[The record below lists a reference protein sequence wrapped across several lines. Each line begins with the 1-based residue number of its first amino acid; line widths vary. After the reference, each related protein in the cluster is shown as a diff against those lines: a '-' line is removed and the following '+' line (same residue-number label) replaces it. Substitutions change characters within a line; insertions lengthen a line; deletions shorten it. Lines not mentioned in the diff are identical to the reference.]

1 MTVAARL
8 FDPAGSVA
16 LMVGARLLN
25 LAVGLVGLPVLIRYL
40 GGEGF
45 AAWALLLALAGGFS
59 LLELGMT
66 LAVVRFLAVPAQ
78 QGRWPE
84 ARALL
89 GQAWLVLAASFGC
102 GALLVLAVA
111 RPLADWLGLP
121 AAGGVPAHQ
130 AILGVFA
137 AVALRAFLQSGTWTL
152 IAARRF
158 GAVSAVSVLQPFSAN
173 VAAMLAA
180 WHWGQLDAALLAFW
194 SAQLAVVG
202 AVFVLQRRRCL
213 PRFGAG
219 TWNPRTLR
227 ELLHYGM
234 ANQAEGWAQFVNF
247 QFDKFLIA
255 AWVGLWGVAPY
266 EVANRAVAAL
276 RSIPASGADTF
287 LPNAMVRADSAHA
300 AWDWY
305 LASTRLAAYGVIAFL
320 LAPLAVA
327 PAFLYA
333 WTGEM
338 GHLGR
343 GVFVALCIGT
353 VAGVL
358 ALPAGTLAQAQGRPA
373 LQARAA
379 GLAVAINLPLSL
391 LLVLRLG
398 ALGAAIGTAC
408 AMAVS
413 AALLV
418 WTVHRHF
425 GRPLAST
432 AALLAR
438 FWPAVLVCA
447 LWGVAGAWI
456 FGAWFATLPP
466 AAPYARALRIAP
478 GLCAVLAYVLCIA
491 CVAAVE
497 FRRGAFSAGELAW
510 LRARLARFTRRR

>member
-1 MTVAARL
+1 MAARL

-40 GGEGF
+40 GGEAF

-78 QGRWPE
+78 QGRWTQ
-84 ARALL
+84 ARELL
-89 GQAWLVLAASFGC
+89 GRAWLVLAGSFGL
-102 GALLVLAVA
+102 GALAVLALA

-158 GAVSAVSVLQPFSAN
+158 GAVSAVSVLQPLAAN
-173 VAAMLAA
+173 IAAMLAA
-180 WHWGQLDAALLAFW
+180 WCWGRLDAALLAFW
-194 SAQLAVVG
+194 GAQLAVVG
-202 AVFVLQRRRCL
+202 AVFLLQRRRCA
-213 PRFGAG
+213 PRFGAA
-219 TWNPRTLR
+219 TWNRQALG
-227 ELLHYGM
+227 ELLHYGL

-287 LPNAMVRADSAHA
+287 LPNAMVRADGARA

-305 LASTRLAAYGVIAFL
+305 LASTRLAAYGVVVFL

-327 PAFLYA
+327 PVFLYA

-338 GHLGR
+338 GHLGSD
-343 GVFVALCIGT
+343 VFVALCIGT
-353 VAGVL
+353 VASVL
-358 ALPAGTLAQAQGRPA
+358 ALPAATLAQAQGRPA

-379 GLAVAINLPLSL
+379 GLAVALNLPLSL
-391 LLVLRLG
+391 LLVLRFG
-398 ALGAAIGTAC
+398 ALGAAIGSAC
-408 AMAVS
+408 AMALS

-425 GRPLAST
+425 GQPLAPT
-432 AALLAR
+432 LAVLAR
-438 FWPAVLVCA
+438 FWPVVLVCA

-456 FGAWFATLPP
+456 FDAWFETLPP
-466 AAPYARALRIAP
+466 QAPYARALRVAP
-478 GLCAVLAYVLCIA
+478 GLCAVGAYVLCIA

-497 FRRGAFSAGELAW
+497 LARGAFTAGELAW
-510 LRARLARFTRRR
+510 LRACFTRRR